1 MMWAILHAA
10 FRLTSTYL
18 LVSFEI
24 CQRRLRQ
31 SVVAEAMSLIL
42 PVRLAPCSRCRRKV
56 GALSRPYARQ
66 WPGAHVAVA
75 TAGRRY
81 LRKDANPDPAAAR
94 AQRLRV
100 ASRLSRGTSAGRI
113 FADCAWR
120 FVERAHHHARPLGRK
135 PSSRHRTGAARI
147 RPTRRMM
154 AARIRCLAVGRQ
166 PGRPHSVP
174 ASGRIARMVR
184 KRQVGI
190 DLRLTM
196 ENARRASRLRD
207 SD

>member
-1 MMWAILHAA
+1 MPKTIDAERSCGGGDVFNPGCPSRAVLEMLAEKWA
-10 FRLTSTYL
+10 L
-18 LVSFEI
+18 LV
-24 CQRRLRQ
+24 
-31 SVVAEAMSLIL
+31 VHN
-42 PVRLAPCSRCRRKV
+42 
-56 GALSRPYARQ
+56 ARQ

-113 FADCAWR
+113 FADCAWS

-135 PSSRHRTGAARI
+135 PSSRHRNGAARI

-166 PGRPHSVP
+166 PGRPEWADCVKDDFWLIVAPLRSNDE
-174 ASGRIARMVR
+174 
-184 KRQVGI
+184 KRANAC
-190 DLRLTM
+190 LRYILISIRH
-196 ENARRASRLRD
+196 RRSSR
-207 SD
+207 